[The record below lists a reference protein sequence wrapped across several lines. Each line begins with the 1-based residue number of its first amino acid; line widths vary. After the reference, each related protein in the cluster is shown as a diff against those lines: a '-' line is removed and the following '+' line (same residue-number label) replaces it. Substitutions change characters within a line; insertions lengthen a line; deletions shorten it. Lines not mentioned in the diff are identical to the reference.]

1 MIPGFVK
8 MDRARFCSEVWGAIK
23 NKVDAVESNWAAAKH
38 GQRPIIIKWGYKD
51 EATGEK
57 VIVAITRADDDGE
70 EYWVEPSL
78 VSIG

>member
-8 MDRARFCSEVWGAIK
+8 MDCARFCAEVWGTIK

-38 GQRPIIIKWGYKD
+38 GERPIIIKWGYKD
-51 EATGEK
+51 EVTGDK

-70 EYWVEPSL
+70 EYWVEPSVL
-78 VSIG
+78 SKD